1 MAAKPR
7 VLIASQPAA
16 WRILRPMLEEVF
28 DLVTVQTTS
37 EALKTLESGPAPSE
51 LIICTIAF
59 DDSRMMEF
67 LYAAKSRQGTS
78 AIPFICCRVLPT
90 VLSDDAV
97 ARVAEVCMLGGA
109 AEFIDLPALD
119 RRSAVAALRAAAM
132 RHIASS
138 AAKRD

>member
-1 MAAKPR
+1 MLGE
-7 VLIASQPAA
+7 VLDLQPVHTTGEALRILEGDPAA
-16 WRILRPMLEEVF
+16 
-28 DLVTVQTTS
+28 
-37 EALKTLESGPAPSE
+37 SE
-51 LIICTIAF
+51 LIISTIAF
-59 DDSRMMEF
+59 DDSRLVEF
-67 LYAAKSRQGTS
+67 LYAVKSREGTS